1 MLQALPIL
9 FLASV
14 VIFLFRVTFPP
25 GPPKPK
31 PTSAEKLGEA
41 LGKYLGDYDK
51 KIEKIEKYSKSIDEK
66 IKK

>member
-31 PTSAEKLGEA
+31 PTSAEKLVVA
-41 LGKYLGDYDK
+41 LGKYLKDLDK
-51 KIEKIEKYSKSIDEK
+51 KLDIGGG
-66 IKK
+66 